1 MQPTVDAATRT
12 AAAVAAVQIVVAVVV
27 LAEVMGVVVKAE
39 LIVAGGAQPFGLDK
53 LVEEDRDS
61 SKVQHSNQ
69 IPVVA
74 KVTWHSLAALHQHQ
88 HEISC

>member
-1 MQPTVDAATRT
+1 
-12 AAAVAAVQIVVAVVV
+12 V
-27 LAEVMGVVVKAE
+27 LAGVMGVVARAE
-39 LIVAGGAQPFGLDK
+39 LIVAGGAQSFELDK

-61 SKVQHSNQ
+61 SIVQHSNR